1 MSNHEGGV
9 CRGKRWSEWSIRAR
23 VGVIV
28 AAIILAPGFLALFAA
43 ITMWL
48 WNWLMPTIFNLPTIG
63 FWQAAGILILAQ
75 ILFKGGHVRR
85 AGRSSWK
92 KARIRAQMREEGPEA
107 GAE

>member
-1 MSNHEGGV
+1 MSNHEGGG
-9 CRGKRWSEWSIRAR
+9 CCGKRWSEWSVRVR

-28 AAIILAPGFLALFAA
+28 AAIILAPGLLALLAA

-63 FWQAAGILILAQ
+63 FWQAVGILLLAQ

-85 AGRSSWK
+85 TGRSSWK